1 MNARLGTGLL
11 ALVALAG
18 CNGMGGSSSGS
29 ASTAMLSSSTPSSTT
44 QGTPSAPSGSTTPGS
59 TVAPFGPLPTTGT
72 TTPPRGTTTTTTPSR
87 PATPPSTTTTPPPST
102 TTTTPSIP
110 PTTTGGPPSVSSGAK
125 AKGIDVSYYQGTIDW
140 AQVAGAGINF
150 AIARVSDGSFLDPQ
164 FPANWA
170 GMKANGIVRGAYHFF
185 RASEDGV
192 QQATHFCA
200 QFTLEPGDL
209 PPVADVETLD
219 GQSAS
224 TLQTQ
229 LVAFLNEVQA
239 KTGVTPMIYTSKGIW
254 NPWGLPAFNN
264 YPLWVANWQV
274 SSPSLPNGWSDW
286 TIWQT
291 TDSYSVPGMSSNPDG
306 DEFNGTL
313 ADLQS
318 YVHAAPGSTPPPST
332 TTTTPPTTTTSGVPT
347 AAQVNALPTL
357 QQGSSGQNVVT
368 LQQA

>member
-1 MNARLGTGLL
+1 
-11 ALVALAG
+11 V
-18 CNGMGGSSSGS
+18 
-29 ASTAMLSSSTPSSTT
+29 
-44 QGTPSAPSGSTTPGS
+44 
-59 TVAPFGPLPTTGT
+59 
-72 TTPPRGTTTTTTPSR
+72 
-87 PATPPSTTTTPPPST
+87 
-102 TTTTPSIP
+102 
-110 PTTTGGPPSVSSGAK
+110 
-125 AKGIDVSYYQGTIDW
+125 IDW

-192 QQATHFCA
+192 QQATNFCA
-200 QFTLEPGDL
+200 QFTLEAGDL

-254 NPWGLPAFNN
+254 DPWGLPAFNN

-274 SSPSLPNGWSDW
+274 SSPSLPSGWSNW

-313 ADLQS
+313 ADLQN
-318 YVHAAPGSTPPPST
+318 YVHAAPGSTPASPPPST
-332 TTTTPPTTTTSGVPT
+332 TTTTTSGVPT
-347 AAQVNALPTL
+347 QAQVNALPTL
-357 QQGSSGQNVVT
+357 QEGSSGTNVVT
-368 LQQA
+368 LQQALNYLGAGLTADGSFGPLTKAAVVNFQASQGLTQDGIVGPMTRAALAAQMP